1 MTAQESLREISKLRL
16 RFQMNNRLR
25 LESLAALSKIF
36 REHGED
42 LKDEVLSTLVFALPS
57 ELPGER
63 AGESDSVYE
72 AAAYGTVLDIEARG
86 GGHPPPGPGHHPPPG
101 RPGQPPPGPGQPPP
115 GPGQPPPGPG
125 QPPPG
130 PGQPPPGPGQ
140 PPPGP
145 GQPPPGPG
153 QPPPR
158 PGQPPPPGKP
168 RAEKGWTL
176 SRGSKKSTA
185 RAQKAK
191 AS

>member
-42 LKDEVLSTLVFALPS
+42 LKDELLSSLVFALPL

-63 AGESDSVYE
+63 AGESDSGHE
-72 AAAYGTVLDIEARG
+72 AGAYGTVLDIEAAP
-86 GGHPPPGPGHHPPPG
+86 GHPPAPGHHPPPRPG
-101 RPGQPPPGPGQPPP
+101 QPPPGPGQPPPRPGQPPPGPGQPPP

-130 PGQPPPGPGQ
+130 RGH
-140 PPPGP
+140 
-145 GQPPPGPG
+145 
-153 QPPPR
+153 
-158 PGQPPPPGKP
+158 PPPGKP
-168 RAEKGWTL
+168 RGEKGWTV
-176 SRGSKKSTA
+176 SRSSKKSVA
-185 RAQKAK
+185 RVQKAK